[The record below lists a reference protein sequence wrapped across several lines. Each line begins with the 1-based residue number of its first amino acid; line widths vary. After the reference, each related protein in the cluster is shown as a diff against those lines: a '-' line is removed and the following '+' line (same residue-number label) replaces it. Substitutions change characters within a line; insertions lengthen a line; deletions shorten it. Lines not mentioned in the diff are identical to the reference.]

1 MNRNPITAGIYIRL
15 LLTMIFWGGTFVA
28 GRIASH
34 AMHPITAATGRFT
47 LASLILLSFIYFKE
61 RQFPRLS
68 LPEWGAMF
76 LLGLTGVFTYNLFF
90 FSGLQLVEAGRA
102 SMIIAANPVL
112 TTILAVILFKERFN
126 CSRSLGIVL
135 SVTGALVVISH
146 GKLLLLF
153 QGSIGYGELCILG
166 SVLSW
171 SAYTLLGRKML
182 MSTISP
188 LTAVT
193 YSCCTGS
200 LLLLATLFIS
210 GKSHELTT
218 FSLQGSCALA
228 YLAFFGTA
236 LGFIWFYEGVQQL
249 GAGRASLFVNL
260 VPVSGILSGILI
272 LGEKIDMS
280 LAIGGGLVL
289 FGLLLINRRYHQK
302 PLHD

>member
-1 MNRNPITAGIYIRL
+1 
-15 LLTMIFWGGTFVA
+15 
-28 GRIASH
+28 
-34 AMHPITAATGRFT
+34 
-47 LASLILLSFIYFKE
+47 
-61 RQFPRLS
+61 
-68 LPEWGAMF
+68 
-76 LLGLTGVFTYNLFF
+76 
-90 FSGLQLVEAGRA
+90 
-102 SMIIAANPVL
+102 MIIAANPVL

-210 GKSHELTT
+210 GKSHELTA

-302 PLHD
+302 PLLD

>member
-1 MNRNPITAGIYIRL
+1 MNRKDIAAGIYIRL
-15 LLTMIFWGGTFVA
+15 ILTMIFWGGTFVA

-34 AMHPITAATGRFT
+34 AMHPIAAATGRFT
-47 LASLILLSFIYFKE
+47 LASLILLSFIYLKE
-61 RQFPRLS
+61 GRFQRLT
-68 LPEWGAMF
+68 LPEWGAML
-76 LLGLTGVFTYNLFF
+76 LLGLTGVFAYNLFF

-126 CSRSLGIVL
+126 YIRCLGILL
-135 SVTGALVVISH
+135 SISGALVVISH
-146 GKLLLLF
+146 GNLMLLF
-153 QGSIGYGELCILG
+153 QGSIGNGELCILG

-200 LLLLATLFIS
+200 ILLLATLLFS
-210 GKSHELTT
+210 GKGHELTT
-218 FSLQGSCALA
+218 FSPQGSCALV

-272 LGEKIDMS
+272 LGEKIDLS
-280 LAIGGGLVL
+280 LVIGGGLVL
-289 FGLLLINRRYHQK
+289 VGLLLINRRYHQR
-302 PLHD
+302 PLHS

>member
-1 MNRNPITAGIYIRL
+1 MNRKDIAAGIYIRL
-15 LLTMIFWGGTFVA
+15 ILTMIFWGGTFVA

-34 AMHPITAATGRFT
+34 AMHPIAAATGRFT
-47 LASLILLSFIYFKE
+47 LASLILLSFIYLKE
-61 RQFPRLS
+61 GRFQRLT
-68 LPEWGAMF
+68 LPEWGAML
-76 LLGLTGVFTYNLFF
+76 LLGLTGVFAYNLFF

-126 CSRSLGIVL
+126 YIRCLGILL
-135 SVTGALVVISH
+135 SISGALVVISH
-146 GKLLLLF
+146 GNLMLLF
-153 QGSIGYGELCILG
+153 QGSIGNGELCILG

-200 LLLLATLFIS
+200 ILLLATLLIS
-210 GKSHELTT
+210 GKGHELTT
-218 FSLQGSCALA
+218 FSPQGSCALV

-272 LGEKIDMS
+272 LGEKIDLS
-280 LAIGGGLVL
+280 LVIGGGLVL
-289 FGLLLINRRYHQK
+289 VGLLLINRRYHQR
-302 PLHD
+302 PLHS